1 MDIII
6 REWDYERIMK
16 NIDEILN
23 KSEETG
29 DNYIYRVELLERT
42 LKGIKKD
49 LKFNEN
55 IIGTLG
61 IIWLKADVIKEFRE
75 TYDRDPTKEELDDIL
90 KNYLNLI
97 DAGEGAA
104 IKEGWEV
111 IYSALDNWEIDNPQ
125 AK

>member
-1 MDIII
+1 MNL
-6 REWDYERIMK
+6 K
-16 NIDEILN
+16 NYLNEIVN
-23 KSEETG
+23 
-29 DNYIYRVELLERT
+29 
-42 LKGIKKD
+42 
-49 LKFNEN
+49 F
-55 IIGTLG
+55 
-61 IIWLKADVIKEFRE
+61 
-75 TYDRDPTKEELDDIL
+75 L